1 MNSSG
6 IKRGLATTAVSALA
20 VAGIPFIATSA
31 SAIPMAEQFNAAD
44 DLALYTASNGVTEV
58 GVRNDGSNNSVHL
71 LASGGSSV
79 AQVRFYYTFGG
90 NDVTIATVSR
100 DNGAFSTEWTPAVNL
115 YGQSVVINAQALS
128 NAGATI
134 GTVQSATVT
143 VDAND
148 PTVDI
153 SNAPGSAVGI
163 FDAEYTGA
171 TGNWGIISGTT
182 SDLTGPVTLQD
193 QQDGED
199 DPIEVNATNLGVYGE
214 PANGIRTFKGIVNF
228 DRTGGADYPFDT
240 TDPKVDQAVVQAVV
254 ANNDD
259 NEVVSVYSQRIA
271 GVTATAANANP
282 PASNPNTTV
291 TVKVVDQN
299 GAAIAGAEVVQ
310 TGGATKYSDANGEA
324 KFTVAGDAD
333 GNTYTYTVNVDD
345 EDGYQPAK
353 DFQRTVTVRTYSD
366 TAGAITAVPSDLGSA
381 LDFGEYAADPVS
393 IKVTDNQNAP
403 RNLQTVS
410 YTWSVDP
417 FNEALPVVAAGAG
430 TVTTGTDGT
439 ADIPAPTGTTPGVY
453 TLNTYVE
460 QDGNPGQSA
469 GDLQSM
475 PLVVKL
481 GQATIVFADG
491 STAQAPAGSSDT
503 LDAVLQ
509 LEDKT
514 PLPGREITFSY
525 TPGTETGGGA
535 GDSFVAA
542 TQPAGTERINN
553 NSAKDVT
560 DANGLV
566 SIGLT
571 DPAETP
577 QLDELNAALDAD
589 TTGTAADAAAGA
601 ATPLDV
607 DWLVKPNPSTA
618 DDITVDV
625 QNLID
630 AMATPGR
637 PVDLDITV
645 ENEDGT
651 KLTDYPIEI
660 SVNKGFL
667 SPNAETAADLKADP
681 APAEGGLYGEWKSDG
696 TSKTFTTD
704 DAGTTG
710 TVVAI
715 EKDAGF
721 DTDEDVVTTVT
732 IKAGS
737 VTKTVPITFTSENPL
752 NGGEVE
758 FELDDRQSVTIL
770 PQAPTTESVNYNLY
784 VTDQFGNLVAGED
797 VEVSDD
803 LADAFV
809 NGADAATTVTS
820 QLKDD
825 PAAIVLTSDVA
836 GDQTLTGEWTTDSNT
851 WTDGNTVLAGFQA
864 TRDQDANDTELE
876 ASSAAVE
883 WYTVDYAASTY
894 TLSQEGP
901 QSVPVGTTVIVTYS
915 AVDQNGE
922 PIDFFVDFFRTGP
935 DDLQGGEPN
944 SQNVRTGADG
954 QAQYVF
960 AGTKAGTATI
970 TAIAS
975 ETTTSEVIPASQ
987 VSDTVEFGGTV
998 GPQEPVAV
1006 TALIAGDDNGAR
1018 KDVIRFQVDEEA
1030 EGATVRLFKIK
1041 GKRDNRRLQEVRNTL
1056 VPQGGELTFK
1066 VADRNGNRVTRFIA
1080 KVSATD
1086 TTLKAKSNTQK
1097 IR

>member
-31 SAIPMAEQFNAAD
+31 SALPMAEQFTAAD

-58 GVRNDGSNNSVHL
+58 GVRNDGANNSVHL

-79 AQVRFYYTFGG
+79 AQVRFYYTFNGT
-90 NDVTIATVSR
+90 DTPIATVSR
-100 DNGAFSTEWTPAVNL
+100 DNGAFSAEWTPAVNL
-115 YGQSVVINAQALS
+115 YGQSVVLHAQALS
-128 NAGATI
+128 NAGANI
-134 GTVQSATVT
+134 GTVQDAAVT

-171 TGNWGIISGTT
+171 TGNWGIVSGTT
-182 SDLTGPVTLQD
+182 SDLTNPVSLQD
-193 QQDGED
+193 QQDGLN
-199 DPIEVNATNLGVYGE
+199 DPIAVSAGTLGVYGE

-259 NEVVSVYSQRIA
+259 NEVLSVYSQRID

-310 TGGATKYSDANGEA
+310 TGGDTKYSNANGEA
-324 KFTVAGDAD
+324 RFTVAGDAD

-353 DFQRTVTVRTYSD
+353 DFQRTVTVQTYSD
-366 TAGAITAVPSDLGSA
+366 TAGAITANSSDLGDA

-393 IKVTDNQNAP
+393 ITVTDNQNTP
-403 RNLQTVS
+403 RNNQTVS
-410 YTWSVDP
+410 YSWSVDP
-417 FNEALPVVAAGAG
+417 FNEALPVAPAG
-430 TVTTGTDGT
+430 TGTVQTGTDGT
-439 ADIPAPTGTTPGVY
+439 ADIPAPSGTIPGVY
-453 TLNTYVE
+453 TLNTYIE

-469 GDLQSM
+469 GDLQST

-481 GQATIVFADG
+481 GQATIVFSDG
-491 STAQAPAGSSDT
+491 ATAQAPAGSSDT
-503 LDAVLQ
+503 VNAVLQ

-514 PLPGREITFSY
+514 PLAGREVTFSY
-525 TPGTETGGGA
+525 TPGTETGGGN
-535 GDSFVAA
+535 GDSFVSA
-542 TQPAGTERINN
+542 TQPAGTERISN

-560 DANGLV
+560 DANGVV

-589 TTGTAADAAAGA
+589 TSGTAADAAAG

-607 DWLVKPNPSTA
+607 DWLVKPNPTTA
-618 DDITVDV
+618 DDITVNV

-630 AMATPGR
+630 AMRTPGR

-651 KLTDYPIEI
+651 ALTDYPIEI

-721 DTDEDVVTTVT
+721 DTDDEVVTTVT
-732 IKAGS
+732 ITAGS
-737 VTKTVPITFTSENPL
+737 VTKTVPITFTSEAPL
-752 NGGEVE
+752 NGGDVQ
-758 FELDDRQSVTIL
+758 FELDDVQSVTVL
-770 PQAPTTESVNYNLY
+770 PKAPTTESVNYNLF
-784 VTDQFGNLVAGED
+784 VTDQFGNLVEGES

-803 LADAFV
+803 LANAFV
-809 NGADAATTVTS
+809 NGSDGPVSVLS
-820 QLKDD
+820 QLKNDA
-825 PAAIVLTSDVA
+825 AAIALTSDVE

-851 WTDGNTVLAGFQA
+851 WTDGNTVTEGFQA
-864 TRDQDANDTELE
+864 TRDQDINDTELE
-876 ASSAAVE
+876 ATSSAVQ
-883 WYTVDYAASTY
+883 WYAIDYAASSY
-894 TLSQEGP
+894 TLTQEGP
-901 QSVPVGTTVIVTYS
+901 QRVPVGTTVIMTYS

-960 AGTKAGTATI
+960 AGTKEGTATI

-975 ETTTSEVIPASQ
+975 ETANSEVIPGSQ

-998 GPQEPVAV
+998 GPEEPKAV
-1006 TALIAGDDNGAR
+1006 TALIAGDDNGGR

-1030 EGATVRLFKIK
+1030 ATATVRLFKIK
-1041 GKRDNRRLQEVRNTL
+1041 GKGDNRRLQQVRQTT
-1056 VPQGGELTFK
+1056 VPEGGELTFK

-1086 TTLKAKSNTQK
+1086 ATLKAKSNTQK